1 MQGWGNDYLPI
12 YIYMNICMYIYIIY
26 IIHEHTHKCTYI
38 HVYRHIDIPMR
49 TYISAATACQAY
61 ECARLQPQPGEEWIG
76 H

>member
-1 MQGWGNDYLPI
+1 
-12 YIYMNICMYIYIIY
+12 MNI
-26 IIHEHTHKCTYI
+26 HTSVHTYMCI
-38 HVYRHIDIPMR
+38 DIDIPMR